1 MENTDS
7 QNKAILKALQN
18 NDRLTPWDILN
29 NFGSLRAS
37 ARIYDLRAMGHPVKT
52 EMVKIG
58 KKRVA
63 RYFLQN

>member
-1 MENTDS
+1 MEIYS
-7 QNKAILKALQN
+7 QNQAILKALQN
-18 NDRLTPWDILN
+18 KDRLTPYDILV

-37 ARIYDLRAMGHPVKT
+37 ARIWDLRSQGHNIRT

-63 RYFLQN
+63 RYFLEN